1 MKNKTYQNIYNTQ
14 IYDWPHSSL
23 GTDTSKICG
32 GVKLVYGPKTV
43 LLVMW
48 YGHASVFQFQAS
60 YTNDWT
66 VLL

>member
-1 MKNKTYQNIYNTQ
+1 MKNKTYQKMYNTQ

-23 GTDTSKICG
+23 GTDTSKKSG
-32 GVKLVYGPKTV
+32 GAKLVYGPKTV

-48 YGHASVFQFQAS
+48 YGYASFFQFQAS